1 LEFAKAHV
9 SETPEDFGLDKLAA
23 YGDTRSELVAS
34 ALKYEEAMIRQK
46 PFLRLIEEI
55 RVLDFGADL
64 QDELNEDMMVGLM
77 AWVSDKPA
85 VKGLSEKQ
93 IGTLLISVFGGWI
106 FYIYKVQ
113 QDVTMGLLGRDT
125 MLDEWATLW
134 AGILNT
140 AR

>member
-64 QDELNEDMMVGLM
+64 QDERNEDMMVGLM